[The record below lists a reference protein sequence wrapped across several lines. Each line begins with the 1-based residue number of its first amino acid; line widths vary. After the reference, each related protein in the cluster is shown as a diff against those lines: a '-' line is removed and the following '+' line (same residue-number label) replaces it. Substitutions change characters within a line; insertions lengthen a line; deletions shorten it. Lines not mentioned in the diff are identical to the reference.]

1 MILLSFA
8 IEIWD
13 VEIQRLMI
21 QPDKT
26 IYQKHI
32 FVFFVGLCLLKRN
45 MYPSIIHTQGV
56 SIGFDNKGDKNILNK
71 IKYFIIVVKNVS
83 AINQQ
88 QWLWIL

>member
-45 MYPSIIHTQGV
+45 MYPSIIHKQGA
-56 SIGFDNKGDKNILNK
+56 SIGFDNTGNKNILNK
-71 IKYFIIVVKNVS
+71 IKYFMRPVMNVCFTFHS
-83 AINQQ
+83 N
-88 QWLWIL
+88 LT

>member
-8 IEIWD
+8 IEISD
-13 VEIQRLMI
+13 IEIQRLMI

-26 IYQKHI
+26 IYQRHI

-56 SIGFDNKGDKNILNK
+56 SIGFNNVGNRIILKK
-71 IKYFIIVVKNVS
+71 IKYFIIIVKNVF
-83 AINQQ
+83 
-88 QWLWIL
+88 LT